1 MNIIE
6 FLDKLPLWGILVTS
20 AVIILLF
27 TEFGFLPGKRA
38 RERATGKRKIQAAA
52 MGLLT
57 FILAFTFGT
66 VASRNNNYEERLSQL
81 FSVRL
86 LLSSLLCFFTPLE

>member
-6 FLDKLPLWGILVTS
+6 FLDKVPLWGILVTS
-20 AVIILLF
+20 AVTILLS
-27 TEFGFLPGKRA
+27 TEFSFLLGKRA
-38 RERATGKRKIQAAA
+38 RERATGKRKIQVAAA
-52 MGLLT
+52 MGLLA

-81 FSVRL
+81 FS
-86 LLSSLLCFFTPLE
+86 SLLKFFTPPGW